1 MKLSTAFLKD
11 PKTLKGSITVSN
23 DPTGLAFSYSEKK
36 IEIKKN
42 RERKKKKRKNLN
54 PLYAP
59 FFINNFNFRK
69 GNFN

>member
-36 IEIKKN
+36 IEIKKIE
-42 RERKKKKRKNLN
+42 REKKKKKNLN